1 MFSISIVH
9 QGISFLPANVSYQHH
24 YLCAA
29 RMYTGI
35 SAYAGICKEFR
46 EGHEECS
53 LSYVPLASKNS
64 HIIQRIVPASLHTR
78 LWLPVC
84 PTTEQQNRCIKSF
97 CCCNES
103 SIKSWRYSQC
113 DTEIIQGWN
122 QNEMGSAQ
130 NINPTSYELFRLI
143 LMIAIVLAA
152 FTIISASCNLL
163 QLAWLQAWVPG
174 CRIQLL

>member
-1 MFSISIVH
+1 MWATNIIICVL
-9 QGISFLPANVSYQHH
+9 QGCTQVFQHMQVFVRNSEK
-24 YLCAA
+24 AM
-29 RMYTGI
+29 RN
-35 SAYAGICKEFR
+35 
-46 EGHEECS
+46 CS